1 MLWQHFDLG
10 LPGVIVSPHLHGV
23 AGIRQSSDRPGQG
36 WTQPDGSKQN
46 QKPLAG
52 TSDRLAVGGGALV
65 PPPAVGST
73 THGGDFSPSSD
84 SKSGKG
90 GGQVAPAGST
100 KTIQS
105 YFFKPSNGT
114 AVQHLAASYGTGELA
129 GQSASVLPKEY
140 DLSGADGD
148 SCRGEPS
155 HAQPM
160 ARVGRSG
167 STGTIGG
174 GGEADGKS
182 MQHRFSHAV
191 QSVGEQGVS
200 QAQPGHP
207 QAQSRTQA
215 IGLAG
220 ACGGST
226 DDVQTGLGQARL
238 EKLQDSLREA
248 KALEIQLRKE
258 LDRVKL
264 ERGSMETMV
273 GRAMLGRKICGVS
286 CRSAVHLVATG
297 VLPLIGTPS
306 FAAFFVCVMQADTLR
321 NQLDQTMEEFRTKE
335 TDRDAQK
342 KQLTSVIEGLLRKV
356 HFGCVASTLDCL
368 RDARNAKNQQRGCFF
383 RSQRFSPVLG
393 SHPDAPPIRLLC

>member
-1 MLWQHFDLG
+1 MPCLWQHLDLG
-10 LPGVIVSPHLHGV
+10 LPSVINLPHRRVV
-23 AGIRQSSDRPGQG
+23 AGTNQSSDRPGQG
-36 WTQPDGSKQN
+36 WTQSDGSKQN
-46 QKPLAG
+46 QKSLAG
-52 TSDRLAVGGGALV
+52 TYSDRLAVGGGALV
-65 PPPAVGST
+65 PPPAVGSI
-73 THGGDFSPSSD
+73 THGADFSPSSD

-90 GGQVAPAGST
+90 GGQGAPAGST

-114 AVQHLAASYGTGELA
+114 AVQNLAASYGTGELA
-129 GQSASVLPKEY
+129 AHTASVLPKEY

-148 SCRGEPS
+148 GGRGEPS

-160 ARVGRSG
+160 VRVGRSG

-191 QSVGEQGVS
+191 QSVGDQGVS

-207 QAQSRTQA
+207 QAQSRTKA

-220 ACGGST
+220 ASGGST
-226 DDVQTGLGQARL
+226 DDVQTGLGQDRL

-258 LDRVKL
+258 LERAKL

-273 GRAMLGRKICGVS
+273 GRAMLLGRNVCGVS
-286 CRSAVHLVATG
+286 CGLSCHSSCSDRGVA
-297 VLPLIGTPS
+297 
-306 FAAFFVCVMQADTLR
+306 A
-321 NQLDQTMEEFRTKE
+321 
-335 TDRDAQK
+335 
-342 KQLTSVIEGLLRKV
+342 
-356 HFGCVASTLDCL
+356 H
-368 RDARNAKNQQRGCFF
+368 
-383 RSQRFSPVLG
+383 
-393 SHPDAPPIRLLC
+393 